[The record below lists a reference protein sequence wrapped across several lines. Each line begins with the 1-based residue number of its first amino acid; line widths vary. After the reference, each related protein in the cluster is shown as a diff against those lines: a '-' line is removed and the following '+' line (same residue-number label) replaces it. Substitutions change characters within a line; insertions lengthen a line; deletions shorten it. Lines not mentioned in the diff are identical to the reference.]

1 MAITEDN
8 ESCDLFVSGLITLS
22 VAPGVLVLGIV
33 LALTANSAIFPIM
46 LAVSTLIGFIGAGLI
61 AASYAVK
68 VYEKN

>member
-1 MAITEDN
+1 VETTEEN
-8 ESCDLFVSGLITLS
+8 TTRDLFVSGLITLS

-33 LALTANSAIFPIM
+33 LALTADSAIFAIM
-46 LAVSTLIGFIGAGLI
+46 LGVSTLIGFVGAGLI